1 MEIQDTVN
9 LILNSGV
16 SIVVIAYFMYRDYKF
31 IAQLQTTL
39 TTLIDTVD
47 CLKECVN
54 GIAEKSQLSKGE

>member
-1 MEIQDTVN
+1 MEMQDTVN

-31 IAQLQTTL
+31 IGQLQTTL

-47 CLKECVN
+47 CLKECVT
-54 GIAEKSQLSKGE
+54 GISEKVN